1 MIRVLALLFF
11 ASLTLFAAGDAT
23 FEGKRE
29 LNVAAVAM
37 FMVFILGTLGITY
50 WAAKRTKS
58 ASDFYTAG
66 GGITGFQNG
75 LAIAG
80 DYMSAAA
87 FLGVSGLIYMNGYD
101 GIIYAVSFLVG
112 WPVILF
118 FMAEKLRNLGKFTFA
133 DIAAYRLAQKEIR
146 TLAAFGSLS
155 VVILYLIAQMVGAG
169 KLIQILFGMEY
180 EYAVFMVGAL
190 MIIYVTFDGVIY
202 AVSFLV
208 GWPVILFFMAEKLRN
223 LGKFTFA
230 DIAAYRLAQKEIR
243 TLAAFGS
250 LSVVILYLIAQMVGA
265 GKLIQILF
273 GMEYEYAVFMVGAL
287 MIIYVT
293 FGGMLATTWVQI
305 IKAVLLLSGVSFMAI
320 MVLWHF
326 GFNFESLAQ
335 TAVNNHAKGE
345 EILKPGGFLS
355 DPVSAISL
363 GMALMLGT
371 AGLPHVLMRFFTVG
385 NAKEARK
392 SVVYATGFVAY
403 FWVIIS
409 IVGLGAIAFL
419 NSAEGAQYF
428 VDGKLFGGSNMASV
442 HLSHMLGGNAFLGF
456 ISAVAFATILAVV
469 SGLTLAGASA
479 ISHDIYA
486 NVINPNASDEK
497 IVKISKITVIIVGI
511 VGVTLGI
518 AFESQNIAYMV
529 GLAFGIAAS
538 ANFPILFLSIYWSKL
553 TTRGAFIGGFMGL
566 ITAVSL
572 VILGPNVWVQILGNE
587 KAIFP
592 YAHPALFS
600 VTVAFVSIWFFSI
613 IDNSKRATTERAMF
627 RAQNVR
633 ANTGIGSAG
642 AVSH

>member
-1 MIRVLALLFF
+1 MLKILALITII
-11 ASLTLFAAGDAT
+11 ALTAFAAGDAT
-23 FEGKRE
+23 FEATKRD
-29 LNVAAVAM
+29 LNIPAIIM
-37 FMVFILGTLGITY
+37 FFVFILATLGITF
-50 WAAKRTKS
+50 WAAKKTKS

-87 FLGVSGLIYMNGYD
+87 FLGVSGLIYMKGY
-101 GIIYAVSFLVG
+101 
-112 WPVILF
+112 
-118 FMAEKLRNLGKFTFA
+118 
-133 DIAAYRLAQKEIR
+133 
-146 TLAAFGSLS
+146 
-155 VVILYLIAQMVGAG
+155 
-169 KLIQILFGMEY
+169 
-180 EYAVFMVGAL
+180 
-190 MIIYVTFDGVIY
+190 DGVIY

-230 DIAAYRLAQKEIR
+230 DIAAYRLGQKEIR

-250 LSVVILYLIAQMVGA
+250 ISVVVLYLIAQMVGA
-265 GKLIQILF
+265 GKLIQVLF
-273 GMEYEYAVFMVGAL
+273 GMDYAYAVVMVGAL

-305 IKAVLLLSGVSFMAI
+305 IKACLLLSGVSFMAI
-320 MVLWHF
+320 MVLYHF
-326 GFNFESLAQ
+326 DFSFESLAAK
-335 TAVNNHAKGE
+335 AVENHKSGE
-345 EILKPGGFLS
+345 AILSPGGFIT
-355 DPVSAISL
+355 DPISAISL

-403 FWVIIS
+403 FWIIIT
-409 IVGLGAIAFL
+409 IVGFGAIAFL
-419 NSAEGAQYF
+419 NSADGAEYF

-486 NVINPNASDEK
+486 NVINPNATDEK
-497 IVKISKITVIIVGI
+497 VVNISKITVIIIGI
-511 VGVTLGI
+511 VGVILGI

-538 ANFPILFLSIYWSKL
+538 ANFPILFLSIYWSGL
-553 TTRGAFIGGFMGL
+553 TTKGAFIGGFMGL
-566 ITAVSL
+566 TAAVAL

-600 VTVAFVSIWFFSI
+600 VTVAFISIWFFSK
-613 IDNSKRATTERAMF
+613 IDNSPRAQVEKELF

-633 ANTGIGSAG
+633 ANTGIGAAG